1 MQVEGGAGRRRPL
14 VTRMSRSRPEL
25 VTSPASQHPRLLAPR
40 QDLDSSQT
48 MEFLRQINSLN
59 CLRRS
64 SKFLVDI
71 GGAR

>member
-40 QDLDSSQT
+40 QDPSPRQLTDHGISQT
-48 MEFLRQINSLN
+48 NKLT
-59 CLRRS
+59 
-64 SKFLVDI
+64 
-71 GGAR
+71 